1 MIVALRVALVL
12 FTATVLQ
19 IGLLSDLRIAGVSA
33 DLLLALTVA
42 AGLTGGPNSGAA
54 VGFFA
59 GLIFDIFLATPLGLS
74 AFAYC
79 LTGYL
84 VGLVENA
91 LVRTAWWIS
100 ILFTIGGVA
109 FGTTLYVLVG
119 ELLGQSQLF
128 TDEYPKVIIIVSLY
142 SAIFAPLCVWAMNWA
157 LRRSSSPRPAKLRV
171 VMN

>member
-1 MIVALRVALVL
+1 MLSWLRVAVVL

-54 VGFFA
+54 VGFTA
-59 GLIFDIFLATPLGLS
+59 GLIFDLFLTTPLGLS

-109 FGTTLYVLVG
+109 FGTTLYVMLG
-119 ELLGQSQLF
+119 ELLGQAQLF
-128 TDEYPKVIIIVSLY
+128 TEDFPKVLIIVSLY
-142 SAIFAPLCVWAMNWA
+142 SAVFAPLCVWAMGWA
-157 LRRSSSPRPAKLRV
+157 LGKSKSPRPTKLRV

>member
-1 MIVALRVALVL
+1 MLNWLRVALVL

-33 DLLLALTVA
+33 DLLLAVTVA
-42 AGLTGGPNSGAA
+42 AGLTGGPNAGAA
-54 VGFFA
+54 VGFAA
-59 GLIFDIFLATPLGLS
+59 GLIFALFLPTPLGLS

-109 FGTTLYVLVG
+109 FGTSLYILIG
-119 ELLGQSQLF
+119 ELVGQSQLF
-128 TDEYPKVIIIVSLY
+128 SDDTLKVIIIVSLY
-142 SAIFAPLCVWAMNWA
+142 SAIFAPLCVWAMGWA
-157 LRRSSSPRPAKLRV
+157 LGRSSTPRPQRLRV

>member
-1 MIVALRVALVL
+1 MVTTLRIALVL

-33 DLLLALTVA
+33 DLLLAITVA
-42 AGLTGGPNSGAA
+42 AGLTGGPNTGAI
-54 VGFFA
+54 VGFSA

-100 ILFTIGGVA
+100 TLFTVGGVA
-109 FGTTLYVLVG
+109 FGTTVYVVLG
-119 ELLGQSQLF
+119 ELVGQSQLF
-128 TDEYPKVIIIVSLY
+128 TADFPKVLIIVSLY
-142 SAIFAPLCVWAMNWA
+142 SAVFAPLCVWTMNWA
-157 LRRSSSPRPAKLRV
+157 VGRSSTPRPAKLRV